1 METAGN
7 APINV
12 VAILNGSKKIRKSIR
27 EAVLYF
33 QNRSA
38 YHLEIERSQ
47 YPRHASVLAGQ
58 AQKNNVQ
65 ILLVAGGDGT
75 FHEII
80 NGFDYSLPA
89 PRLILIAAG
98 TGNDFLLGLNQQFSL
113 PKLKNCLENGAW
125 ETHDLI
131 QLQTNQK
138 TYYGLNIA
146 DIGFGGYVIH
156 LLNKQRSMRISGK
169 FSYAL
174 AILRAFVRFKIPTL
188 RVTWNDTSV
197 EGKFLLIAICNGST
211 FGNGLKVNP
220 EATSQ
225 DGKLNLSCIG
235 NVSVID
241 YLKQLPKLKSGRIIE
256 HPEVNYTT
264 CTKGN
269 IEVIAGNAYLEV
281 DGEVLEIGKSVS
293 FEIKSACIEIA
304 KI

>member
-33 QNRSA
+33 QNNSA

-113 PKLKNCLENGAW
+113 PKLKNCLENGTW

-188 RVTWNDTSV
+188 RMTWNDTSV

-211 FGNGLKVNP
+211 FGNGLKLNP